1 MPRAQS
7 SEIFKIPKKNFFVAK
22 APQFY
27 NSFSQA
33 QKDSLKKQ
41 KHYNSFSQAQKDS
54 IFLCTI

>member
-1 MPRAQS
+1 MPRAKS
-7 SEIFKIPKKNFFVAK
+7 RKIFKIPKKNFFFAK

-33 QKDSLKKQ
+33 QKDSLEKQ
-41 KHYNSFSQAQKDS
+41 KHCNSFSQAQKDS